1 MAKKTNINN
10 KIIKIKKKKHGKN
23 QIINKTGISNLE
35 KRLDNTKKKETEK
48 NLFAELLIK
57 KDQMVIENKNNNN
70 YNNYIKNK
78 KLLNSNNKNLNALS
92 KLKAFLEQK
101 KYSIEYCK
109 KIKKLFLDFL
119 NYLKNRR
126 ANCNIFSDN
135 TRINLLKFKIKRINI
150 NDAYNFI
157 MNNNKYKSESTKYY
171 LLFTMKKIIRFY
183 NNEKDLDY
191 QTTIINPKIK
201 NRQYIKEK
209 EAYSIINILKEKN
222 DKQNLL
228 IFYFLY
234 IKGLNYSTISRILLS
249 NFKNGFS
256 NLVIKKGKKS
266 KHKIDFEIKNKLL
279 DYMREQEYTSKFFFY
294 NNISNTKSKT
304 RAKFIQEQFKL
315 IIEDC
320 FWINS
325 ERRNELIN
333 YFSISRQPKKNF
345 NLKIFFNDIGF
356 TYGYFD
362 KNISPLQTPK
372 KNNFKGLCN
381 DLILNNSN
389 IDSDAESKSSFLP
402 NSEEVNIDDTNIFPI
417 NQ

>member
-1 MAKKTNINN
+1 
-10 KIIKIKKKKHGKN
+10 
-23 QIINKTGISNLE
+23 
-35 KRLDNTKKKETEK
+35 
-48 NLFAELLIK
+48 
-57 KDQMVIENKNNNN
+57 
-70 YNNYIKNK
+70 
-78 KLLNSNNKNLNALS
+78 
-92 KLKAFLEQK
+92 
-101 KYSIEYCK
+101 
-109 KIKKLFLDFL
+109 
-119 NYLKNRR
+119 
-126 ANCNIFSDN
+126 
-135 TRINLLKFKIKRINI
+135 
-150 NDAYNFI
+150 
-157 MNNNKYKSESTKYY
+157 
-171 LLFTMKKIIRFY
+171 
-183 NNEKDLDY
+183 
-191 QTTIINPKIK
+191 
-201 NRQYIKEK
+201 
-209 EAYSIINILKEKN
+209 
-222 DKQNLL
+222 
-228 IFYFLY
+228 
-234 IKGLNYSTISRILLS
+234 
-249 NFKNGFS
+249 
-256 NLVIKKGKKS
+256 
-266 KHKIDFEIKNKLL
+266 
-279 DYMREQEYTSKFFFY
+279 MREQEYTSKFFFY